1 MKWHAIGCD
10 TGKMEEIAF
19 AAFNIKK
26 LSACDISE
34 NMTTIIKNRFQD
46 KNIECITSSVLD
58 LSINETFDVIILLLY
73 RSI

>member
-19 AAFNIKK
+19 AACNIKK
-26 LSACDISE
+26 LTAFDISE
-34 NMTTIIKNRFQD
+34 NVTTIIKKQFQY
-46 KNIECITSSVLD
+46 KNIECTASSVLD